1 MFQFLTVFSFCVNVK
16 KMFSRI
22 IIFFF
27 ALFLLSSLSAQDIPL
42 MKKEAQLYRDKGY
55 QLQQAGN
62 LKEAL
67 VYYQKAVQLDPSLY
81 QVYNDMGV
89 ILESLG
95 RKEEA
100 IKMYKKALEINPS
113 YLPPYSNL
121 ALLYEEM
128 GDTSNAIFYWKERYL
143 LGKDARDKW
152 WIKAAQHLAKLGA
165 YSEARKEY
173 LKIKMRPF
181 YREISQRI
189 SQENLKKIEEANL
202 HLRMGCEYLNQK
214 RIKEAIDEFEIA
226 FRINPPD
233 EILKKEIKYYLE
245 KAREEK
251 TKQEARRYIEEAL
264 IHLDESEYGLTAE
277 KLKDALSV
285 IFSTQSNP

>member
-1 MFQFLTVFSFCVNVK
+1 MRY
-16 KMFSRI
+16 RI
-22 IIFFF
+22 ILFFSSIFFL
-27 ALFLLSSLSAQDIPL
+27 LFSLSAQDLPSI
-42 MKKEAQLYRDKGY
+42 KKEAQLYRDKGY

-67 VYYQKAVQLDPSLY
+67 VYYQKAVQLNPSLY

-95 RKEEA
+95 EKEKA

-128 GDTSNAIFYWKERYL
+128 DDIPNATFYWKKRYL

-173 LKIKMRPF
+173 LKMKAKPF
-181 YREISQRI
+181 YREVSQKI
-189 SQENLKKIEEANL
+189 SQEKLKKIEEANL
-202 HLRMGCEYLNQK
+202 HFRMGCEYLNQK

-233 EILKKEIKYYLE
+233 EILKKEIRYYLE
-245 KAREEK
+245 KAREER
-251 TKQEARRYIEEAL
+251 TKQEARRYMEEAL
-264 IHLDESEYGLTAE
+264 THLDKNEYALTVE

-285 IFSTQSNP
+285 IFSTQNNP